1 MNMNIVKIILPVL
14 MMGSLYAASGS
25 TLYKQKCKSCHGA
38 KAEKKAMHKSKV
50 IRGMSVSSIEKQMHN
65 YASGKRKAMSFV
77 VKAKQDFVKHH
88 SKKELRDLAV
98 YIHSL

>member
-1 MNMNIVKIILPVL
+1 MRMIKILLPVL
-14 MMGSLYAASGS
+14 MVSSLYSASGS

-50 IRGMSVSSIEKQMHN
+50 IRGMSVASIENQMHN

-77 VKAKQDFVKHH
+77 VKVKQDFVKHH
-88 SKKELRDLAV
+88 SRQELRALAV